1 MVIVKFANTENKFEL
16 FKHRVVLRQKKIRI
30 SNDLTYIQ
38 RQQLKEA
45 KQQGYNAY
53 FKNGELHKSQKE
65 NTEGNRFRG
74 RPRTLD
80 DRNRQYLSRQDDNI
94 TDTVNVQDTN
104 EVNANT
110 DMNGYR

>member
-1 MVIVKFANTENKFEL
+1 M
-16 FKHRVVLRQKKIRI
+16 
-30 SNDLTYIQ
+30 SDDLTYIW

-53 FKNGELHKSQKE
+53 FKNGEFHKYRKE